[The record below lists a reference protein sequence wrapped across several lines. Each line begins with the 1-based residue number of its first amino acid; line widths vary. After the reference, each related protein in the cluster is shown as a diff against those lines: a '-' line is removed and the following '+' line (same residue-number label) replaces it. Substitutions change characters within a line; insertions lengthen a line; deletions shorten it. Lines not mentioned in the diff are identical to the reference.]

1 MVGITEFQLSDFDCS
16 VKNLAINDAD
26 TLQQLYEKCADYNYL
41 MEGRPP
47 SATAALEEFTAV
59 PEGKIQDDKCMLG
72 IFNSQNELIGL
83 IEGMRNYPEDKVWWV
98 GLIMLA
104 PAHRCKGLLY
114 PLLKEFEQYIAN
126 QGMDYVMA
134 SIIETNSKVLRL
146 WKRMGFKIVRQVERK
161 QPNTTSHLYFIVRRK
176 VLYLSN

>member
-1 MVGITEFQLSDFDCS
+1 MVGITEFELSDFDCS
-16 VKNLAINDAD
+16 VKNLEINDAD
-26 TLQQLYEKCADYNYL
+26 TLQKFYEKCADYNYL
-41 MEGRPP
+41 MEGQPP
-47 SATAALEEFTAV
+47 SATAAIDEFTAI
-59 PEGKIQDDKCMLG
+59 PTGKTLNDKYMLG

-83 IEGMRNYPEDKVWWV
+83 IEGMRNYPEEKVWWV

-114 PLLKEFEQYIAN
+114 PLLKQFEQYIAN

-146 WKRMGFKIVRQVERK
+146 WKQMGFKIVRQVERK
-161 QPNTTSHLYFIVRRK
+161 QLNTTSHLYFIVRRK
-176 VLYLSN
+176 VLYSSN

>member
-1 MVGITEFQLSDFDCS
+1 MVGITEFELSDFDCS

-41 MEGRPP
+41 MEGRSP
-47 SATAALEEFTAV
+47 SATVALEEFTAI
-59 PEGKIQDDKCMLG
+59 PEGKTLDDKYMLG
-72 IFNSQNELIGL
+72 IFNSQNELIGF

-104 PAHRCKGLLY
+104 PAHRCKGILY
-114 PLLKEFEQYIAN
+114 PLLKQFEQYIAT

-161 QPNTTSHLYFIVRRK
+161 QPNTTSHLLFIIRRK
-176 VLYLSN
+176 VLHLSN

>member
-1 MVGITEFQLSDFDCS
+1 MVSIIEFKLSDFDCS

-26 TLQQLYEKCADYNYL
+26 ILQQLYEKCADYNYL
-41 MEGRPP
+41 IEEQPP
-47 SATAALEEFTAV
+47 SATAALEEFTAI
-59 PEGKIQDDKCMLG
+59 PDGKTLDDKYILG

-83 IEGMRNYPEDKVWWV
+83 IEGMRNYPEEKVWWV

-114 PLLKEFEQYIAN
+114 PLLKQFEQYIAN

-146 WKRMGFKIVRQVERK
+146 WKRMGFKIVRQVERQ
-161 QPNTTSHLYFIVRRK
+161 QPNTASHLWFIVRRK
-176 VLYLSN
+176 VLYSSN